1 MAVDYS
7 IRPMD
12 DINTLRRILSQN
24 RVIAVVGL
32 SADWFRP
39 SYFAAKYMQEHG
51 YTVIPVNPRYREI
64 LGQPCYKSLR
74 DVPVKVDIVDCF
86 RKTEDIMPIAEDAI
100 AIGAK
105 VLWQQLGV
113 KNEAAAA
120 KARAAGLD
128 AVMDRCVKIEHGRL
142 FGGLNWVGVNTR
154 VISAKRPRWLAY

>member
-1 MAVDYS
+1 
-7 IRPMD
+7 MD
-12 DINTLRRILSQN
+12 DINTLRRILRES

-51 YTVIPVNPRYREI
+51 YRVIPVNPKHPSI
-64 LGQPCYKSLR
+64 LGEKCYPSLR
-74 DVPVKVDIVDCF
+74 DIPEKVDLVDVF
-86 RKTEDIMPIAEDAI
+86 RKTADVMPIAEDAI
-100 AIGAK
+100 AIKAG

-113 KNEAAAA
+113 RNEAAAA
-120 KARAAGLD
+120 KARAAGLES
-128 AVMDRCVKIEHGRL
+128 VMDRCVKIEHGRL